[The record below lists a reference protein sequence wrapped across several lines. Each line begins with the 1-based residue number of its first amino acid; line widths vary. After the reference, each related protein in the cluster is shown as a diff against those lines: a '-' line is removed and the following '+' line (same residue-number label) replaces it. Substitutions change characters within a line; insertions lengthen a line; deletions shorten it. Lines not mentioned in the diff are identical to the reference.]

1 MNARKMLLFH
11 HEEPWMKK
19 NGEEDFDVP
28 MRCHDGDEVCELV
41 CTFIFNKISPFMQK
55 QNNVGLYGDD
65 GLGIFRNLLRPNIE
79 RKKKEIINIFKSF
92 GLYITATTN
101 VTSAN
106 YLDVN
111 FDLTKDIYK
120 PYRKPNDELVYIDR
134 HSNHP
139 PNILR

>member
-1 MNARKMLLFH
+1 
-11 HEEPWMKK
+11 
-19 NGEEDFDVP
+19 
-28 MRCHDGDEVCELV
+28 
-41 CTFIFNKISPFMQK
+41 MQE
-55 QNNVGLYGDD
+55 QNNVGLYRDD
-65 GLGIFRNLLRPNIE
+65 GLGIFRNLSRPDIE
-79 RKKKEIINIFKSF
+79 RKKKDIIKMFKSF
-92 GLYITATTN
+92 GLSVTVTTN